1 MEEIIDLFDG
11 TEETVYDDAIMDT
24 DEPKEY
30 YIGKAEFILKQL
42 NDNNYYE
49 FLKVILK
56 KYHELEQT
64 NKDEIIEFMNIPEKV
79 KIVEKTKIVYKEKK
93 TSKSKLN
100 NYDDY

>member
-1 MEEIIDLFDG
+1 MEEIIDLFDAD
-11 TEETVYDDAIMDT
+11 EDTVYQDSIMDN
-24 DEPKEY
+24 DHPKEY

-56 KYHELEQT
+56 KYHTLDDNQ
-64 NKDEIIEFMNIPEKV
+64 KKEIIEFMNIPEKV
-79 KIVEKTKIVYKEKK
+79 KIVEKVTIVYKEKK
-93 TSKSKLN
+93 NKKAKVN